1 MIEIFDKAKCCGC
14 TACANVCPRGAIKM
28 IEDEEGFKYPYID
41 KKKCIKCELCD
52 GVCPMKDA
60 KCKSS
65 NNSTIYACQT
75 KNEEIRS
82 KSTSGGSFYVLAS
95 EIVKNNGIVYA
106 ATYDDDNMEVI
117 HKGARYIPD
126 LEKMCG
132 SKYVQSNL
140 SYSFKEIKQIISK
153 GQLVLFVGT
162 PCQVNGLINLIGNKG
177 LEYLYTAEL
186 VCYGVPS
193 PGIYKK
199 WIDYIEKKYNNKI
212 ININF
217 RDKKYGYFGTNVKIY
232 FKDGKVLEDCRDAK
246 IFLKTMFSHIGLR
259 PTCYNCPF
267 RNYTRKCDF
276 TLGDFWEIGSYS
288 KKLDDNKGTTKIT
301 IYTEKGKRLFESANK
316 NSDFIAIDEDI
327 SIKEKNMKIP
337 KSRNEFF
344 IDAKKIDFEENMKKY
359 FHVEK
364 KDFIAN
370 NIKPLVIHIPGIK
383 LVIKMLRLK
392 SIKRNLSRKD

>member
-1 MIEIFDKAKCCGC
+1 MLEIFNFFLKNISQILKEKLGDK
-14 TACANVCPRGAIKM
+14 P
-28 IEDEEGFKYPYID
+28 IEEI
-41 KKKCIKCELCD
+41 
-52 GVCPMKDA
+52 
-60 KCKSS
+60 
-65 NNSTIYACQT
+65 NSL
-75 KNEEIRS
+75 EEIRIRIN
-82 KSTSGGSFYVLAS
+82 GSIILKFIEKQEVLHKKVVYQDII
-95 EIVKNNGIVYA
+95 ETLQIMCNNSIY
-106 ATYDDDNMEVI
+106 
-117 HKGARYIPD
+117 
-126 LEKMCG
+126 
-132 SKYVQSNL
+132 
-140 SYSFKEIKQIISK
+140 SYQNEIKNGYITVK
-153 GQLVLFVGT
+153 GGHRVG
-162 PCQVNGLINLIGNKG
+162 IAGNCIM
-177 LEYLYTAEL
+177 ENE
-186 VCYGVPS
+186 
-193 PGIYKK
+193 
-199 WIDYIEKKYNNKI
+199 KI

-259 PTCYNCPF
+259 PSCYNCPF